1 MGSHL
6 ILAVA
11 AMGLGFAAPQ
21 PQTSREV
28 IVVRG
33 DCSAAAREALSE
45 NGGTLLSVEPV
56 GNECVITILVRTAEE
71 EGRAQA
77 DVKPAGRAPRDEVDA
92 CAYWSWKTTRT

>member
-11 AMGLGFAAPQ
+11 ALGLGFAAPQ

-56 GNECVITILVRTAEE
+56 GNECVITILVQNSGERPKKK
-71 EGRAQA
+71 
-77 DVKPAGRAPRDEVDA
+77 VVHKPM
-92 CAYWSWKTTRT
+92 

>member
-11 AMGLGFAAPQ
+11 ALGLGMAGAPANKD
-21 PQTSREV
+21 
-28 IVVRG
+28 IIAVRG

-56 GNECVITILVRTAEE
+56 GNECVITILVQNSGERPKKK
-71 EGRAQA
+71 
-77 DVKPAGRAPRDEVDA
+77 VVHKPM
-92 CAYWSWKTTRT
+92 